1 MRIPFL
7 LVAAALCAGC
17 SIAPQPADLVLSGGS
32 VWTGVAGMPIARAI
46 AARGD
51 DPNSSWSLLRSWA
64 SGKGPLAMKSA
75 IIEFIS
81 AHGTSPEA
89 ALLMPRLMND
99 QTLSPLERKEA
110 LALSKHGPQMHGA
123 QAESL
128 KPKFSAP
135 SGKSIALRPDDSFRP
150 VFSLPSPSDHAAM
163 RAMHL
168 TIRENTRISL
178 ERPAPRGLETPRF
191 DPSKSPD
198 SVVMNAGMHKGE
210 HLVHSLV
217 EKLRSHARDERPVQ
231 VISGE
236 PKVGKAKRKTAAKK
250 RPSAKKAPKPKTRK
264 KPAKKKARRK

>member
-1 MRIPFL
+1 MVDSPESLRK
-7 LVAAALCAGC
+7 
-17 SIAPQPADLVLSGGS
+17 Q
-32 VWTGVAGMPIARAI
+32 ARAI
-46 AARGD
+46 AARGN
-51 DPNSSWSLLRSWA
+51 DPNESWSELRSWA

-99 QTLSPLERKEA
+99 QTLFPLERKEA

-123 QAESL
+123 QAERL

-135 SGKSIALRPDDSFRP
+135 SGRSIALRPDDSFRP

-163 RAMHL
+163 RDMHL

-178 ERPAPRGLETPRF
+178 ERPAPTALATPRF
-191 DPSKSPD
+191 DPAKSPD
-198 SVVMNAGMHKGE
+198 SVVMSAGMHKGE

-217 EKLRSHARDERPVQ
+217 EKLKSHARDERPVHM
-231 VISGE
+231 SGE
-236 PKVGKAKRKTAAKK
+236 PRAGKAKSKTAAKRRPPAK
-250 RPSAKKAPKPKTRK
+250 RKASRPKPRK
-264 KPAKKKARRK
+264 SP